1 MSKEVEFN
9 FEKLKV
15 YQKSLDFVDLVYS
28 IIKKIPKEER
38 FVLSAQYR
46 RAALSISL
54 NIGEG
59 QGSSDAQFNR
69 YLDIALNSIKEC
81 VVCSTIARRQVYID
95 KEEDNLCRTKLE
107 ELAKMI
113 QGVKKFIKSKPK
125 N

>member
-28 IIKKIPKEER
+28 LIKKFPKEER
-38 FVLSAQYR
+38 FALSAQYR

-59 QGSSDAQFNR
+59 QGSTNAQFNR
-69 YLDIALNSIKEC
+69 YLDIALNSLKEC
-81 VVCSTIARRQVYID
+81 VVCSTIARRQEYI
-95 KEEDNLCRTKLE
+95 KVEEDNLCRLKLE

-113 QGVKKFIKSKPK
+113 QGVKKFIKSKS
-125 N
+125 

>member
-1 MSKEVEFN
+1 MSKEIEFN

-28 IIKKIPKEER
+28 LVKKFPKEEL
-38 FVLSAQYR
+38 FALSAQYR

-69 YLDIALNSIKEC
+69 YLDIALNSLKEC
-81 VVCSTIARRQVYID
+81 VVCSTIARRQEYIGV
-95 KEEDNLCRTKLE
+95 EEDNLCRRKLE

-113 QGVKKFIKSKPK
+113 QGVKKFIKSKS
-125 N
+125 

>member
-28 IIKKIPKEER
+28 IIKKFPKEER

-95 KEEDNLCRTKLE
+95 KEEDNL
-107 ELAKMI
+107 
-113 QGVKKFIKSKPK
+113 
-125 N
+125 